1 LLVVALLKLIDD
13 CRVSFVVSRIF
24 LRSLQYEILFE
35 NAPLFVL
42 VYLELKEIPL
52 QLFPFDFL

>member
-1 LLVVALLKLIDD
+1 MLVVALLKLIDD
-13 CRVSFVVSRIF
+13 CRVSFVFSRIF

-35 NAPLFVL
+35 NALLFVL

-52 QLFPFDFL
+52 QLLPFDFL